1 MHVAEQQH
9 VDELLLLVAGEA
21 LRLVDAAGVLVGAE
35 QHVPDREVA
44 VVALVTVALVVDAV
58 HLRALEQVAEDVRG
72 AQVRVVEHL
81 AERGEHDVVGAGLD
95 ADAHHHVG
103 DEAAQQRVEDHLGR
117 MLVEGGEYLD
127 ALRRVVQLVEQP
139 PERVVGVARAMPPV
153 GDEGVD
159 EVGGEAGQQWWQGI
173 RGVQQAVPHH
183 PFVPGDAGEQGDRHL
198 DDVEEDHPGH
208 PGAHLGQF
216 PAGNQLFQHED
227 E

>member
-1 MHVAEQQH
+1 M
-9 VDELLLLVAGEA
+9 
-21 LRLVDAAGVLVGAE
+21 
-35 QHVPDREVA
+35 
-44 VVALVTVALVVDAV
+44 TVALVVDAV

-81 AERGEHDVVGAGLD
+81 AERSEHDVVGAGLD

-159 EVGGEAGQQWWQGI
+159 EVGGEAASSGGRASEVCSRLCPI
-173 RGVQQAVPHH
+173 IH
-183 PFVPGDAGEQGDRHL
+183 
-198 DDVEEDHPGH
+198 
-208 PGAHLGQF
+208 
-216 PAGNQLFQHED
+216 LFQVMPASRAID
-227 E
+227 TWTMLRKITRATQVLTLGNFQPGTNCSSMKMNSATPIK